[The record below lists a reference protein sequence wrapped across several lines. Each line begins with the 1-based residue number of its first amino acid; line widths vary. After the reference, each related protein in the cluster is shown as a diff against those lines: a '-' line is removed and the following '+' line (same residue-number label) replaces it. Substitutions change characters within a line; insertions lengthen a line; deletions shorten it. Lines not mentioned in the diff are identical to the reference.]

1 MLAVRDFG
9 DLSARVVGDEG
20 PIVVLLHGFGASGS
34 DLVALSQVLGP
45 NRRYIFPEARLT
57 LPPAYGDGRAWWMLD
72 MEKMQRAMMMGT
84 PRDLAEEYP
93 EGLAKAR
100 SQLDSHLKA
109 IEAEFAVKRSEIVL
123 GGFSQGAM
131 LSCDV
136 AIHSEEKPKSL
147 VLLSGALLARDE
159 WVPQMD
165 GAPLNVFQS
174 HGTHDTVL
182 AQSGGIALKEA
193 LEASG
198 STLEWHSFR
207 GGHEIPM
214 PVLDALRSFLSG
226 LD

>member
-9 DLSARVVGDEG
+9 DLSARVVGGEG

-34 DLVALSQVLGP
+34 DLVGLSQVLGP
-45 NRRYIFPEARLT
+45 DRRYIFPEAPLA
-57 LPPAYGDGRAWWMLD
+57 LPAMYGDGRAWWMLD

-84 PRDLAEEYP
+84 PRDLSEEYP

-100 SQLDSHLKA
+100 AQLDGHLAA
-109 IEAEFAVKRSEIVL
+109 IESEFGVERSDIVL

-136 AIHSEEKPKSL
+136 ALHSKVKPKSL
-147 VLLSGALLARDE
+147 VLLSGALLARNE
-159 WVPQMD
+159 WVPAMT
-165 GAPLNVFQS
+165 GASLNVFQS
-174 HGTHDTVL
+174 HGTDDTVL

-193 LEASG
+193 LEEAG

-214 PVLDALRSFLSG
+214 PVLGALRTFL
-226 LD
+226 D